1 MAGTDAGNP
10 LDGLGRG
17 SRVFVSLAGHF
28 ADDEGA
34 DQDLYSEATVVR
46 MRLGVGEVVVRLVG
60 SAEYTGEHTFASSA
74 VFPANPTNT
83 RGADDLA
90 RMSHLNEPS
99 VLSTLHTRYDDD
111 DIYTKAGNVLIA
123 VNPFKPMDALYADER
138 AQLYTESSSSGRGSN
153 DEDEDRTTA
162 APPHVFAV
170 AAEAYREM
178 RSKGKDQALVVGGE
192 SGAGK
197 TETTKIAMRYLAS
210 VGGGSGRR
218 RGHGQGDASSVET
231 RILQTNPIL
240 ESFGNAKTERN
251 DNSSRFGKLI
261 DIDFDTSGSMR
272 GARIQTYLLEK
283 SRVVA
288 PAEGE
293 RSYHVFY
300 QLCAGATNDE
310 RSELSVPRDPAE
322 FEYLAASSVLD
333 VDGRDDARECDA
345 LRAALATVGIDDL
358 ATKEIFRTVSAV
370 LWLGNVEFVDRAV
383 EGECLFLILV
393 WEN

>member
-1 MAGTDAGNP
+1 MAGTDAANP

-138 AQLYTESSSSGRGSN
+138 AQLYTERSSSS
-153 DEDEDRTTA
+153 
-162 APPHVFAV
+162 
-170 AAEAYREM
+170 
-178 RSKGKDQALVVGGE
+178 
-192 SGAGK
+192 
-197 TETTKIAMRYLAS
+197 
-210 VGGGSGRR
+210 
-218 RGHGQGDASSVET
+218 
-231 RILQTNPIL
+231 
-240 ESFGNAKTERN
+240 
-251 DNSSRFGKLI
+251 
-261 DIDFDTSGSMR
+261 
-272 GARIQTYLLEK
+272 
-283 SRVVA
+283 
-288 PAEGE
+288 
-293 RSYHVFY
+293 
-300 QLCAGATNDE
+300 
-310 RSELSVPRDPAE
+310 
-322 FEYLAASSVLD
+322 
-333 VDGRDDARECDA
+333 
-345 LRAALATVGIDDL
+345 
-358 ATKEIFRTVSAV
+358 
-370 LWLGNVEFVDRAV
+370 
-383 EGECLFLILV
+383 
-393 WEN
+393 

>member
-10 LDGLGRG
+10 LEGLGRG

-111 DIYTKAGNVLIA
+111 DIYTKAGDVLIA

-138 AQLYTESSSSGRGSN
+138 AQLYTERSSSGRGSVD
-153 DEDEDRTTA
+153 DEEEDRTTT

-210 VGGGSGRR
+210 VGR
-218 RGHGQGDASSVET
+218 RGHGPGDSRSSVET

-261 DIDFDTSGSMR
+261 DIDFDDAGAMR

-300 QLCAGATNDE
+300 ATNDE

-322 FEYLAASSVLD
+322 FEYLAASSALD

-345 LRAALATVGIDDL
+345 LRDALATVGIDEL

-383 EGECLFLILV
+383 EGECFYLYSRMGNLIDV
-393 WEN
+393 VFC